1 MKRLLSLLLLVGC
14 TTSPSVAST
23 KTSLEGRFLL
33 AKVSQPTS
41 TSPQMFPA
49 QDWAGGLTLVD
60 KPSAILLQQGKLS
73 ASGILALSGH
83 MIGEVKGQQVQ
94 FTVAEEDGG
103 TRLEIQFQGTYNA
116 STESI
121 EGQLNQRWELVGD
134 EEGAGVTLSGQAL
147 FVRRDQ

>member
-1 MKRLLSLLLLVGC
+1 
-14 TTSPSVAST
+14 
-23 KTSLEGRFLL
+23 
-33 AKVSQPTS
+33 
-41 TSPQMFPA
+41 MFPA